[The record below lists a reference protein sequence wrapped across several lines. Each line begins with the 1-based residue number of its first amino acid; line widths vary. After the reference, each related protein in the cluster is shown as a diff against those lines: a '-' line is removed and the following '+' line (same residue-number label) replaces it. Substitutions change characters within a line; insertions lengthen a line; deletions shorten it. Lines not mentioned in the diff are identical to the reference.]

1 MKTTYA
7 LLGETELVVAARELD
22 ARAQVPAAEEVEGG
36 PRREVQVL
44 HDVVLRGGLY
54 IGKEGGMGEWDRPRR
69 DGLSYVPAP
78 LSAAPG

>member
-36 PRREVQVL
+36 PRREVQIL
-44 HDVVLRGGLY
+44 HDVVLRGGL
-54 IGKEGGMGEWDRPRR
+54 
-69 DGLSYVPAP
+69 
-78 LSAAPG
+78 